1 MALDTKNWMSLL
13 SNNLSLKDISIPG
26 THDSGT
32 AKITDN
38 ITKGMAHTQNFSI
51 DRQLD
56 DGIRFLDIRLKLCG
70 VELDVY
76 HGPISCGINFTHV
89 LKWCNDF
96 LQKNKSE
103 TIIMS
108 VKNEGLESQPIAD
121 AFRRYA
127 TIYPNL
133 FYRGKNV
140 PLLGDVRGKIVL
152 FNRFPFKD
160 FGVDLT
166 EWNSKGSKRFDIIA
180 SSGDLFNIDD
190 QYECYDTNEKMNTI
204 IRSSLYNAGQNKSSF
219 FITFASIAVH
229 VPALHSPYQYAW
241 GGSGIDPA
249 INPRLFACLTKTG
262 TSLNRRLGVVVL
274 DFHNNRGK
282 DNYLVNAIIASNF
295 NIDFQINAYYY
306 ILSKSSFH
314 FLGIAKPNR
323 DNGTPL
329 ITCLFNNEENQIF
342 RLRRLRGNGAY
353 IIDAKHSFLAL
364 QPANGRIEEAPI
376 VQYTVNPDSS
386 LQQWNIKCEKDD
398 WFSITNVATKQ
409 CMTVESNGTRYGS
422 YIIDYKNNGRD
433 NQRFRFIPVYTLF

>member
-13 SNNLSLKDISIPG
+13 SDNLSLWDISIPG

-32 AKITDN
+32 AKITDS

-51 DRQLD
+51 DRQLE
-56 DGIRFLDIRLKLCG
+56 DGIRFMDIRLKLCG

-121 AFRRYA
+121 AFRRYT

-133 FYRGKNV
+133 FYRGKDL
-140 PLLGDVRGKIVL
+140 PLLKNAKGKIVL
-152 FNRFPFKD
+152 FNRFPFND

-166 EWNSKGSKRFDIIA
+166 AWNSKGSKRFDIIA

-219 FITFASIAVH
+219 YITFASIAVH

-262 TSLNRRLGVVVL
+262 TSLKRRLGVVVL
-274 DFHNNRGK
+274 DFHNNQGK

-295 NIDFQINAYYY
+295 NIDLRLSAYYY

-314 FLGIAKPNR
+314 FLGIAKPDR
-323 DNGTPL
+323 KNGTPL
-329 ITCLFNNEENQIF
+329 ITCLFNNEDNQIF
-342 RLRRLRGNGAY
+342 CLSRLQDGHMFF
-353 IIDAKHSFLAL
+353 AKHSLLTLQLAHT
-364 QPANGRIEEAPI
+364 NKEAPI
-376 VQYTVNPDSS
+376 VQYTINMKSP
-386 LQQWNIKCEKDD
+386 LQRWNIKCEKDD
-398 WFSITNVATKQ
+398 WFSITNVATKR

-422 YIIDYKNNGRD
+422 YIIDCENTGWD
-433 NQRFRFIPVYTLF
+433 NQLFRFIPAYTL